1 MIPNTTNIYRMS
13 FKEINFRVMTDTVEQ
28 CENHPGL
35 KQAIQNSIER
45 QYVVKEGTNIE
56 VPERSVAETKI
67 VLTGHRTFE
76 AARQYKGK
84 RVAVL
89 NFANNHSIG
98 GAPFSAGA
106 QEESLCRCSTLYPC
120 LKANYETFYKP
131 HIEAFHNKSMT
142 AMGNDDLIY
151 TPGVIVFKS
160 DESEPKML
168 SHDLWYAVNVITS
181 AAPECYALPVLPDNY
196 RRIIRSRLKQVLD
209 VAAAEGNEV
218 LILGAWGCGA
228 FRNPTYTVATVFK
241 ELLKEYTCFE
251 IVEFAIGNKYSKNYE
266 AFERAFTKG

>member
-1 MIPNTTNIYRMS
+1 MNYR
-13 FKEINFRVMTDTVEQ
+13 EINFRVMTDTAEQ
-28 CENHPGL
+28 CETQLAL
-35 KQAIQNSIER
+35 KQAIQNSIEK
-45 QYVVKEGTNIE
+45 QYVVKEGTDIE
-56 VPERSVAETKI
+56 IPERPAMETT
-67 VLTGHRTFE
+67 VLLTGNRTFQ

-98 GAPFSAGA
+98 GAPYSAGA

-120 LKANYETFYKP
+120 LKANNETYYKP
-131 HIEAFHNKSMT
+131 HIEAFHSRRMN

-160 DESEPKML
+160 DESEPQML
-168 SHDLWYAVNVITS
+168 LPEQWYPVNVITS
-181 AAPECYALPVLPDNY
+181 AAPECYAFPSLPVNY
-196 RRIIRSRLKQVLD
+196 TSIIRCRLKQVLD
-209 VAAAEGNEV
+209 VAAAEVNEV

-228 FRNPTYTVATVFK
+228 FRNPTYTVAKVFL

-251 IVEFAIGNKYSKNYE
+251 TVEFAIGDKKSRNYE
-266 AFERAFTKG
+266 AFERAFAKAGL